1 MLRIGVAGVAARIGQ
16 NSDVVVA
23 AAVILM
29 VIMMVIPLPAG
40 ILDVLLVFNLTL
52 ALLVVL
58 TAMYSAEPL
67 DFSVFPSLLLLA
79 TLFRLSLNVSSTR
92 LILLDGYAG
101 EVIRQFGCFVI
112 RGNPL
117 VGLVIFLILV
127 VIQFMVITRGAE
139 RVAEV
144 AARFTL
150 DAMPGKQM
158 SIDADL
164 NSGLIDEEGAR
175 QRRRDIEREAD
186 FYGAMDG
193 ASKFVKGDAIAAVVI
208 TLINLI
214 GGLITGVLQRGMPIG
229 EAASTYSLLTVG
241 DGLVS
246 QIPALLLSIATGLA
260 VTRAATDN
268 VLGQELSLQ
277 VASQP
282 RVVGIA
288 AAAIGGMGLIPGLP
302 TIPFLI
308 LSGLLAVWGFQLT
321 RRTSTIEDTEQ
332 ENEEDEGPH
341 DPESVLP
348 FLSVEPLELELGLGL
363 LQLTQEGEQGDLL
376 DRIAALRRQLALELG
391 LVVPLVRV
399 RDNLS
404 LRPDEYRIRLFG
416 VPVASGNLRADK
428 LLAMG
433 PEDAELE
440 GQVTEE
446 PAFGLPA
453 YWIDPDQRLQAE
465 VKGFTVVEPAA
476 VLTTHLSELL
486 KNSAAELMT
495 RQQTH
500 QLLELLKEEAPDM
513 VSELVPDTVSVGQ
526 LQHVLQNLLDE
537 GVPIRNLGAILETL
551 GEAASV
557 TQDPDIMTEY
567 ARQALK
573 RQISHLLPVDSGT
586 LNVITL
592 DPNLEESL
600 RTALQRD
607 EGRLRLNVAP
617 RLVAKILRSLEAQ
630 VNRAYAQGAE
640 PVLLCPPVV
649 RLKLKELVGPKFS
662 RLPVSRLPVVSYNEL
677 LEGLE
682 IQAIGMV
689 TVDHVD

>member
-662 RLPVSRLPVVSYNEL
+662 RLPVVSYNEL